1 MIFPVMN
8 TLWPNC
14 RPDVQL
20 IGSAEGIQQ
29 PVSDVELDDVQFNP
43 RLEEVLNN
51 EQWVD
56 DAT

>member
-1 MIFPVMN
+1 MILFFYY
-8 TLWPNC
+8 

-20 IGSAEGIQQ
+20 IDSGDG
-29 PVSDVELDDVQFNP
+29 PVRPISDVELDDVQFNP

-56 DAT
+56 DVT

>member
-1 MIFPVMN
+1 MY
-8 TLWPNC
+8 

-20 IGSAEGIQQ
+20 IGSADGINQA
-29 PVSDVELDDVQFNP
+29 VSDVELDDVQLNP

>member
-1 MIFPVMN
+1 MVN
-8 TLWPNC
+8 VLWSNR

-20 IGSAEGIQQ
+20 IGSAEGMHQ

-43 RLEEVLNN
+43 HLEEVLNN